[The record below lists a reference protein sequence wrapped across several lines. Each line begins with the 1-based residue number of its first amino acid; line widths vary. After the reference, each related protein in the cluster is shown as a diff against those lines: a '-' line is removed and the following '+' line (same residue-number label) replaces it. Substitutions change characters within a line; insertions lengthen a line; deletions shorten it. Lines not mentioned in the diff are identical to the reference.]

1 MSIESKQIIGIEWR
15 RSQVFKLWSEGYT
28 EREIGKQLHV
38 SDTTI
43 HKDIVFITQKAKDN
57 ISLYVDDKLP
67 SEYERCLVGI
77 NSILKEAWETARNAE
92 DKKEKM
98 QALSLAKECYSM
110 ITDLLTNV
118 GVIREAM
125 RFVTDKKRDNA
136 NLMLAVKEERGE
148 FLNKE
153 PYRETTNKVF

>member
-1 MSIESKQIIGIEWR
+1 MIEWR

-28 EREIGKQLHV
+28 EREIGKQLQV

-43 HKDIVFITQKAKDN
+43 HNDIVFLVRKAKDN
-57 ISLYVDDKLP
+57 ISLYVDNKLP

-77 NSILKEAWETARNAE
+77 NSILKEAWDMSKGTE
-92 DKKEKM
+92 DKRERI

-125 RFVTDKKRDNA
+125 RFVTDKKKSST
-136 NLMLAVKEERGE
+136 KEES
-148 FLNKE
+148 LNKNRE
-153 PYRETTNKVF
+153 PETINKVF

>member
-1 MSIESKQIIGIEWR
+1 MGSENKQMIEWR
-15 RSQVFKLWSEGYT
+15 RSQVFKLWSEGYS
-28 EREIGKQLHV
+28 EREIGKQLQV

-43 HKDIVFITQKAKDN
+43 HNDIVFLVRKAKDN

-77 NSILKEAWETARNAE
+77 NSILKEAWDMSKGIE
-92 DKKEKM
+92 DKKERI

-125 RFVTDKKRDNA
+125 RFVTDKKKSST
-136 NLMLAVKEERGE
+136 KEES
-148 FLNKE
+148 LNINKNRE
-153 PYRETTNKVF
+153 PETINKVF